1 VSLGWLPIGYAYS
14 PEIPADLGW
23 EHIKSILLH
32 AIMPVGTL
40 AMVQVGLSHHHAQQH
55 DQPARRGLHHHG
67 QGQGLSSNRVIFNY
81 GARNA
86 VLPSVALSMAL
97 GFVIGG
103 SLITEVIFNYPG
115 LG

>member
-1 VSLGWLPIGYAYS
+1 
-14 PEIPADLGW
+14 
-23 EHIKSILLH
+23 
-32 AIMPVGTL
+32 
-40 AMVQVGLSHHHAQQH
+40 
-55 DQPARRGLHHHG
+55 
-67 QGQGLSSNRVIFNY
+67 VIFNY

-86 VLPSVALSMAL
+86 VLPSVTALSMAL